1 MARPS
6 GSVPFLAARL
16 SGQWPLAMADSS
28 KLFPASQTTLPER
41 ESKMVQP
48 RVPPFQSPSLAVATR
63 WLSTQPIESGSR
75 RTSVIAPVGLMTPS
89 LAVSMPLTLA
99 VPALNEETTR
109 REAMPMIAMWV
120 VLLQGDGD
128 AASVGGDLHVLG
140 LRIALHRFPP
150 ENSRTATCGL
160 GPPHLGG
167 AGVMGGGDRV
177 NRS

>member
-48 RVPPFQSPSLAVATR
+48 RVPDAV
-63 WLSTQPIESGSR
+63 
-75 RTSVIAPVGLMTPS
+75 VGGVD
-89 LAVSMPLTLA
+89 AVDA
-99 VPALNEETTR
+99 GGAGAERGDDAARGDADDRDV
-109 REAMPMIAMWV
+109 V

-150 ENSRTATCGL
+150 ENSPTATCGL